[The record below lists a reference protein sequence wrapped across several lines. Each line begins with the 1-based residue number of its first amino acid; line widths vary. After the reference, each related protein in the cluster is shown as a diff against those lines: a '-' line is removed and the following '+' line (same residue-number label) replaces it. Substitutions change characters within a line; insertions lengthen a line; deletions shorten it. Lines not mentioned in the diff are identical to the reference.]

1 MKNIN
6 QLIELLADN
15 RLEFVIVGGFAG
27 VLHGS
32 SLVTHDLDLCII
44 LKKETVECLK
54 QILKPFH
61 PVHRM
66 TPQRLSFLEIPL
78 DYQRLNSLYL
88 DTDLGQL
95 DLLSEIK
102 GVGTFEKIYKEA
114 DTVELFGR
122 ECKVMSIDM
131 LIQSKMEMARDKD
144 TAMVKELRVI
154 KEKKSNLPV

>member
-1 MKNIN
+1 MKNTN

-15 RLEFVIVGGFAG
+15 GLEFVIVGGFAG

-32 SLVTHDLDLCII
+32 SLVTHDLDLCI
-44 LKKETVECLK
+44 LFKKETVELLK
-54 QILKPFH
+54 KILKPFH

-66 TPQRLSFLEIPL
+66 TPERLSFLEIPL
-78 DYQRLNSLYL
+78 DYERLNNLYL

-102 GVGTFEKIYKEA
+102 GVGTFEKIYKQAE
-114 DTVELFGR
+114 TVVLFGR

-154 KEKKSNLPV
+154 REKRG

>member
-1 MKNIN
+1 VKNTN

-15 RLEFVIVGGFAG
+15 GLEFVVVGGFAG

-32 SLVTHDLDLCII
+32 SLVTHDLDLCI
-44 LKKETVECLK
+44 LLRKETVERLQ
-54 QILKPFH
+54 QILKPFN
-61 PVHRM
+61 PVYRM
-66 TPQRLSFLEIPL
+66 TPQRLSFLEIPI
-78 DYQRLNSLYL
+78 DYKRLNNLYL

-114 DTVELFGR
+114 ETVELFGR

-131 LIQSKMEMARDKD
+131 LIRSKTEMARDKD

-154 KEKKSNLPV
+154 KEKRRS